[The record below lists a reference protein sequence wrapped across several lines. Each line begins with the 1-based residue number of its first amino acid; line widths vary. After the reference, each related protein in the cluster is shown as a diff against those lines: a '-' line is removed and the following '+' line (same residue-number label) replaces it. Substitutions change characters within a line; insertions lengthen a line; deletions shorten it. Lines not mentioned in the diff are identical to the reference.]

1 MFGLGQRPGLAHQR
15 GYRSTDGEI
24 EPFDEG
30 GLNEAGEANGFEF
43 VGQGFAL
50 TPEHAGDGVG
60 QLAAAFSFDQ
70 LTIEELF
77 INLPVIGAS
86 SGRTEPGAEM
96 SSDGGLDR
104 RRSKRASH
112 RRETRAPNRVSAR
125 A

>member
-1 MFGLGQRPGLAHQR
+1 MLSGEMVVEAPPLEVHQEGMFGLSQRPGLAHQ
-15 GYRSTDGEI
+15 GGNRSANGEI

-50 TPEHAGDGVG
+50 TPELTGDGVG

-77 INLPVIGAS
+77 IG
-86 SGRTEPGAEM
+86 
-96 SSDGGLDR
+96 
-104 RRSKRASH
+104 
-112 RRETRAPNRVSAR
+112 
-125 A
+125 